1 LTACVIAPRCLG
13 FRTKP
18 TCAAREHLQRI
29 KTRILAGTFIFTDE
43 FPTYRGRLSLHLPM
57 TSRTCSN
64 VFDAFLRHEEAR
76 VARGDLAPITL
87 AAHRQLLEH
96 VWRPAIGTLSLLGVR
111 YTQLVT
117 IADSHRWTKQTYNN
131 AISAL
136 RRAFAFGF
144 EDHPERHNP
153 ARALKSARMGKKDRP
168 KIDPFSIQDAETLI
182 AALHRDWGEA
192 QGNYD

>member
-1 LTACVIAPRCLG
+1 MGRRSKTGGVTPLG
-13 FRTKP
+13 RNRIQFDFTIDGVRYRP
-18 TCAAREHLQRI
+18 TLPWIPHETNLRRAREHLQRI
-29 KTRILAGTFIFTDE
+29 KARILAGTFIFTDE
-43 FPTYRGRLSLHLPM
+43 FPAYRGRLSLRLPM

-96 VWRPAIGTLSLLGVR
+96 VWRPAIGPLSLLAVR
-111 YTQLVT
+111 YTQLVK
-117 IADSHRWTKQTYNN
+117 IADSHHWTKKTYNN

-153 ARALKSARMGKKDRP
+153 ARAL
-168 KIDPFSIQDAETLI
+168 
-182 AALHRDWGEA
+182 
-192 QGNYD
+192 